1 MEREPRKKNPNV
13 DSIYSYPLQSLM
25 DRIQNSNYINL
36 SEKETIINSIDT
48 NTCTK
53 NDMNQVTDLL
63 VKMGL
68 ITAPQVKTG
77 GGGEGEGEPTY
88 NATEE
93 ALRQEAATALLGV
106 KNMPKEI
113 VNVNTDNSEL
123 NSFFTLAKV
132 AKAKIENVYNVC
144 VHGMAD
150 SMIQASLASY
160 LTGKLVLLANQHQ
173 GDIFTFLGDTVDLIG
188 PYLKGTTAILATTAV
203 GTVLKKVIR
212 YYVDE
217 SQLKINE
224 GVKYVIELNKKVNT
238 MKDRE
243 VVEQIKD
250 TINSIQGKIGEEITN
265 YKASDLKTFKG
276 LVDRVKKTATQADE
290 NRIGEITIGDINT
303 AVNAVTPAAAA
314 VKRRR
319 GYMETLGDKEM
330 DNDNDEEMDNDNDE
344 EMDNDNDEEERIAK
358 RLRLATEDAKILAT
372 EDAKRLAA
380 AEEANRIITDNN
392 EETQV
397 GGKRKSKKR
406 RITKKKKHIKRK
418 ATKKKKYSKSK
429 TKRKVHKKK

>member
-1 MEREPRKKNPNV
+1 MSQEPKPKRNIKSNV

-48 NTCTK
+48 NTCTE

-150 SMIQASLASY
+150 GMIQASLASY
-160 LTGKLVLLANQHQ
+160 LTGKLLLLANQHQ

-212 YYVDE
+212 YYLDE
-217 SQLKINE
+217 SQLQINE
-224 GVKYVIELNKKVNT
+224 GVNYVIELNKKVNT

-250 TINSIQGKIGEEITN
+250 TINSIQGKIGEDIN
-265 YKASDLKTFKG
+265 KYKTSDLNNLKQ
-276 LVDRVKKTATQADE
+276 LVDRVKKTATQPDKK
-290 NRIGEITIGDINT
+290 RVGEITISDIAT
-303 AVNAVTPAAAA
+303 AANAVARAP
-314 VKRRR
+314 KRS
-319 GYMETLGDKEM
+319 MSEGDKENTKKQKLGDM
-330 DNDNDEEMDNDNDE
+330 DTERDEGNNENQKLGYKNMN
-344 EMDNDNDEEERIAK
+344 
-358 RLRLATEDAKILAT
+358 T
-372 EDAKRLAA
+372 
-380 AEEANRIITDNN
+380 EEAAVDENMNTEVDENINTEELGDMDTATDNN
-392 EETQV
+392 VETG